1 MARIKI
7 NLPNTFGF
15 NCIIPI
21 RIGDINYG
29 NHVGNDAVLSIVHEA
44 RMQFLKNMGTT
55 ELDFFGTSLIMADV
69 AIEFKK
75 EMYYGQIVKAS
86 VAIVD
91 ISKIGFDLIYKL
103 EVGSESGSFTTA
115 LAKTGMIC
123 FDYKAKKIT
132 SVPEKIMSGG

>member
-29 NHVGNDAVLSIVHEA
+29 NHVGNDAVLSIIHEA
-44 RMQFLKNMGTT
+44 RMQFLKSIGAT
-55 ELDFFGTSLIMADV
+55 ELNFFGAALIMADA

-75 EMYYGQIVKAS
+75 EMHYGDLIMAS
-86 VAIVD
+86 VAFFET
-91 ISKIGFDLIYKL
+91 SKIGFDIVYKL
-103 EVGSESGSFTTA
+103 EKESPVGKITTA

-123 FDYKAKKIT
+123 FDYNAKKVVA
-132 SVPEKIMSGG
+132 VPEAFLKA